1 MAIKHDQ
8 VTAYYFSLDEDE
20 INTIILALR
29 RDGESELAD
38 EIYDQINGEEEDV
51 GVRKERDWRD
61 WR

>member
-8 VTAYYFSLDEDE
+8 VTTYYFSLDEYE

-38 EIYDQINGEEEDV
+38 DIYDQINGGEEDV
-51 GVRKERDWRD
+51 GVRNERNFRDWR
-61 WR
+61 